1 MYKHWFVQW
10 ITCNTDFLLFV
21 HLGGFSFFCLLGLRR
36 WWHQGGGVILSL
48 YNADRE
54 SVSMWSIMT
63 DIFLHDAGK
72 IISILVSV
80 SLLLGIFVVS
90 NQNNYPSSFFNIVKK
105 FSFSRCKSKNFTIYH
120 LCLLLQWLSCN
131 IMSKICTSPFSKL
144 L

>member
-10 ITCNTDFLLFV
+10 ITCNTDFLSFV

-80 SLLLGIFVVS
+80 SLQWGIFVVS
-90 NQNNYPSSFFNIVKK
+90 NQNNYPSRFFNIVK
-105 FSFSRCKSKNFTIYH
+105 N
-120 LCLLLQWLSCN
+120 
-131 IMSKICTSPFSKL
+131 KL
-144 L
+144 LTKNACKIIFVFQSSRTFVFIINIYWSRWIFKL